1 MEFRLLGPFEVR
13 VDATPQPL
21 AGRGERA
28 LLALLAL
35 SPGKAVAITTLI
47 DALWNPGDLPHDP
60 ANALQLRVSKLR
72 RALSGLGASELVH
85 RDGAGYRLGA
95 DPGDVDAYRFAG
107 LIQSARGCGD
117 AEHAVAAY
125 DQALALWRAEPL
137 ADFAGEAWT
146 IVEAARLTELRLA
159 AVGERA
165 ERMLTLG
172 RYEQVAADLQPIV
185 AEAPARERL
194 VGQLMTALF
203 NAGRQAEALK
213 VFTRTRRV
221 LADEL
226 GIDPSRD
233 LRAVMEQI
241 LRQDPAITPAPAIPR
256 QQVGA
261 QQQVRRR
268 GNLPLRST
276 SFVGRATE
284 LRRTVELLGAS
295 RLVTLAGAGGAG
307 KTALGIEAARAVADR
322 FSHGAVFVRLAAV
335 TEDDMLAPAIAD
347 ALGVSIE
354 GGTAA
359 HRPRDVLIGHLRTRN
374 ALLVLDNCEHLIE
387 PVAALA
393 ETILSRCAEVQIIAT
408 SREALAVPGEVQLPV
423 APLPVPAPGTPPGGI
438 TAFASAELF
447 LDRALAATPDLILD
461 TQTLAAVGVICQRLD
476 GIPLALE
483 LAAARLASLSPAEL
497 ADRVQDRFA
506 LLTSGSR
513 TADAR
518 QQTLRA
524 TVDWSHDL
532 LTPPERLLF
541 RRLAV
546 FRGGWTLDA
555 AEHVVA
561 GPDLPPAAVLDLL
574 DRLVRQSLVAAE
586 RATGRTR
593 YRMLETLR
601 QYAAD
606 ELGRAGEADAL
617 SAAHAEFYLALAE
630 QAETGLRSSAQPQW
644 TQILNEEHA
653 NVRAALAWLTET
665 DRHADQALR
674 LAGSLGLYWH
684 MGRHLEGRDTL
695 RRVMSLTGGSPPA
708 RARAMQAVS
717 LVERPRACIVHPS
730 EQCAAAALH
739 SLDIFESVGDR
750 PRAAFS
756 RLLLAVEGVGANPR
770 HDAAALLA
778 EADREFAALGDD
790 WGQAVAAFVQME
802 TLTKRGD
809 EAGAEEY
816 ADKAITLFRRLGG
829 GWGLSAVLYHRGW
842 GLARFGR
849 HAEAVG
855 VYQEAIEVASEAG
868 VYNTV
873 QWATADL
880 GLTLL
885 ALGRVDEASACFARA
900 GEVSDQVGDD
910 AGKVL
915 ATYGAAIVAQ
925 QNGDHAT
932 ARPLFDN
939 AYRALE
945 RLGVP
950 LAAGQALAGVAGCD
964 ELAGDAAAAHA
975 GYQQLVTLGEAAS
988 EAGLIAA
995 GLEGL
1000 ARASIAD
1007 NDAYQTA
1014 RLLGRASWLRA
1025 TYDRPPAPPEQAA
1038 ARRAE
1043 ASARAAL
1050 GNQRY
1055 DTAAR
1060 QGAETGLGTPSQH
1073 IADPS
1078 PS

>member
-1 MEFRLLGPFEVR
+1 MEFRLLGPIEAR
-13 VDATPQPL
+13 TDTTPQL
-21 AGRGERA
+21 VAGHGERA
-28 LLALLAL
+28 LLAMLAL
-35 SPGKAVAITTLI
+35 SPGEVVTITTLI
-47 DALWNPGDLPHDP
+47 DALWNPGDLPRDP

-72 RALSGLGASELVH
+72 RALSELGAADRVR
-85 RDGAGYRLGA
+85 RDGAGYRLDA
-95 DPGDVDAYRFAG
+95 DPDEVDVCRFAHLIDGARRSGEADQAIDAY
-107 LIQSARGCGD
+107 D
-117 AEHAVAAY
+117 E
-125 DQALALWRAEPL
+125 ALSLWRGEPL
-137 ADFAGEAWT
+137 ADFPGEAWT
-146 IVEAARLTELRLA
+146 IVPAARLTELHLA

-172 RYEQVAADLQPIV
+172 LYEQVVADLQPIV
-185 AEAPARERL
+185 ASAPTRERL

-203 NAGRQAEALK
+203 NAGRQAEALE
-213 VFTRTRRV
+213 VFTRTRIV

-241 LRQDPAITPAPAIPR
+241 LRQDPAITPAVGASALPR
-256 QQVGA
+256 QRSGP
-261 QQQVRRR
+261 QQRPRHR

-276 SFVGRATE
+276 SFVGRTSE
-284 LRRTVELLGAS
+284 LRRTQQLLGSS
-295 RLVTLAGAGGAG
+295 RLVTLAGPGGAG
-307 KTALGIEAARAVADR
+307 KTALGIEAARASADR
-322 FSHGAVFVRLAAV
+322 FRDGAAFVRLAAV
-335 TEDDMLAPAIAD
+335 TEGDMLASAVAD
-347 ALGVSIE
+347 ALGVNIE

-393 ETILSRCAEVQIIAT
+393 EAVLSRCADVRIIAT
-408 SREALAVPGEVQLPV
+408 SREALAVPGEAQLPV
-423 APLPVPAPGTPPGGI
+423 VPLPVPAPGTPPGDI
-438 TAFASAELF
+438 AAFAAAELF
-447 LDRALAATPDLILD
+447 LDRARAATPDLVVD
-461 TQTLAAVGVICQRLD
+461 AETLTAIGTICQRLD

-497 ADRVQDRFA
+497 ADRVVDRFA
-506 LLTSGSR
+506 VLTTGNR

-532 LTPPERLLF
+532 LTAPEQLLF

-555 AEHVVA
+555 AEHVVT

-586 RATGRTR
+586 RVAGHTR

-601 QYAAD
+601 QYAAGKL
-606 ELGRAGEADAL
+606 ELAGDQDAL
-617 SAAHAEFYLALAE
+617 QATHAEFYLALGE
-630 QAETGLRSSAQPQW
+630 RAETGLRSSAPMRW
-644 TQILNEEHA
+644 TQALNEEHA
-653 NVRAALAWLTET
+653 NVRAALAWLTTT
-665 DRHADQALR
+665 DGHTDQALR

-695 RRVMSLTGGSPPA
+695 RRVMSLRGGSPAA

-730 EQCAAAALH
+730 EQCAAAAH
-739 SLDIFESVGDR
+739 NSLDIFESVGDR

-778 EADREFAALGDD
+778 EADREFAALGDQ
-790 WGQAVAAFVQME
+790 WGQAVAAFVRME

-809 EAGAEEY
+809 EAGAQESAE
-816 ADKAITLFRRLGG
+816 KAISMFRRLGG

-849 HAEAVG
+849 HAEAVS
-855 VYQEAIEVASEAG
+855 VYQEAIDVADSAG

-885 ALGRVDEASACFARA
+885 ALGRVDEASACFIRA
-900 GEVSDQVGDD
+900 GTVSDQVGDD

-915 ATYGAAIVAQ
+915 ATYGAAIIAQ

-932 ARPLFDN
+932 TRPLFDS
-939 AYRALE
+939 ACRALE
-945 RLGVP
+945 KLGVP

-964 ELAGDAAAAHA
+964 EAAGDAAAARA
-975 GYQQLVTLGEAAS
+975 GYQRLVTIGEAAG
-988 EAGLIAA
+988 EVGLLAA

-1000 ARASIAD
+1000 ARASMAD
-1007 NDAYQTA
+1007 SDAYQA
-1014 RLLGRASWLRA
+1014 AVLLGRATWLRA
-1025 TYDRPPAPPEQAA
+1025 TYDRPPAPGEQAA
-1038 ARRAE
+1038 AGRAE
-1043 ASARAAL
+1043 AAARAAL
-1050 GNQRY
+1050 GDHRY
-1055 DTAAR
+1055 DSAAR
-1060 QGAETGLGTPSQH
+1060 RGADMGIGTPS
-1073 IADPS
+1073 
-1078 PS
+1078 

>member
-1 MEFRLLGPFEVR
+1 VR
-13 VDATPQPL
+13 
-21 AGRGERA
+21 
-28 LLALLAL
+28 
-35 SPGKAVAITTLI
+35 
-47 DALWNPGDLPHDP
+47 
-60 ANALQLRVSKLR
+60 
-72 RALSGLGASELVH
+72 

-95 DPGDVDAYRFAG
+95 DPGDVDVYRFAG

-185 AEAPARERL
+185 AEVPARERL

-203 NAGRQAEALK
+203 NAGRQAEALE

-241 LRQDPAITPAPAIPR
+241 LRQDPAITPAPAAPAIRR
-256 QQVGA
+256 QHVGA

-276 SFVGRATE
+276 SFVGRAAD
-284 LRRTVELLGAS
+284 LRRTLELLGAS

-307 KTALGIEAARAVADR
+307 KTALGIEAARAAADR
-322 FSHGAVFVRLAAV
+322 FRDGAAFVRLAAV
-335 TEDDMLAPAIAD
+335 TEGDMLAPAVAD
-347 ALGVSIE
+347 ALAVSIE

-374 ALLVLDNCEHLIE
+374 TLLVLDNCEHLIE

-423 APLPVPAPGTPPGGI
+423 APLPVPAPGTPPGDI
-438 TAFASAELF
+438 AAFASAELF

-461 TQTLAAVGVICQRLD
+461 MQTLAAVGVICQRLD

-497 ADRVQDRFA
+497 ADRVRDRFA

-532 LTPPERLLF
+532 LTPAERLLF

-555 AEHVVA
+555 AEHVVT
-561 GPDLPPAAVLDLL
+561 GPDLPRAAVLDLL
-574 DRLVRQSLVAAE
+574 DRLVRQSLVVAE
-586 RATGRTR
+586 RAAGRTR

-606 ELGRAGEADAL
+606 ELGLAGEADAL

-630 QAETGLRSSAQPQW
+630 QAETGLRSSAQPLW
-644 TQILNEEHA
+644 TQTLNAEHA
-653 NVRAALAWLTET
+653 NVRAGLAWFTAT
-665 DRHADQALR
+665 DGHSDESLR

-695 RRVMSLTGGSPPA
+695 RRVMSLIGGSPSA

-778 EADREFAALGDD
+778 QADQEFAALGDD

-809 EAGAEEY
+809 EAGAQQY

-849 HAEAVG
+849 HAEAVS
-855 VYQEAIEVASEAG
+855 VYQEAIDVANEAG

-885 ALGRVDEASACFARA
+885 ALGRVGEASTYFARA

-910 AGKVL
+910 AGKAL

-925 QNGDHAT
+925 RNGDHVS
-932 ARPLFDN
+932 ARPLF
-939 AYRALE
+939 ASACGALE

-950 LAAGQALAGVAGCD
+950 LAAGQALAGVAACD
-964 ELAGDAAAAHA
+964 ELAGDAAAARA
-975 GYQQLVTLGEAAS
+975 GYQRLVTLGQNAGEV
-988 EAGLIAA
+988 GLIAA

-1007 NDAYQTA
+1007 GDAHETA

-1038 ARRAE
+1038 ASRAE
-1043 ASARAAL
+1043 ASARAIL
-1050 GNQRY
+1050 GEQSY
-1055 DTAAR
+1055 DAAAR
-1060 QGAETGLGTPSQH
+1060 QGAEAGLGAPS
-1073 IADPS
+1073 
-1078 PS
+1078 

>member
-1 MEFRLLGPFEVR
+1 M
-13 VDATPQPL
+13 
-21 AGRGERA
+21 
-28 LLALLAL
+28 
-35 SPGKAVAITTLI
+35 I
-47 DALWNPGDLPHDP
+47 
-60 ANALQLRVSKLR
+60 
-72 RALSGLGASELVH
+72 
-85 RDGAGYRLGA
+85 
-95 DPGDVDAYRFAG
+95 
-107 LIQSARGCGD
+107 
-117 AEHAVAAY
+117 
-125 DQALALWRAEPL
+125 
-137 ADFAGEAWT
+137 
-146 IVEAARLTELRLA
+146 
-159 AVGERA
+159 
-165 ERMLTLG
+165 
-172 RYEQVAADLQPIV
+172 
-185 AEAPARERL
+185 APA
-194 VGQLMTALF
+194 V
-203 NAGRQAEALK
+203 
-213 VFTRTRRV
+213 
-221 LADEL
+221 
-226 GIDPSRD
+226 
-233 LRAVMEQI
+233 
-241 LRQDPAITPAPAIPR
+241 
-256 QQVGA
+256 
-261 QQQVRRR
+261 
-268 GNLPLRST
+268 
-276 SFVGRATE
+276 
-284 LRRTVELLGAS
+284 
-295 RLVTLAGAGGAG
+295 
-307 KTALGIEAARAVADR
+307 
-322 FSHGAVFVRLAAV
+322 
-335 TEDDMLAPAIAD
+335 AD

-374 ALLVLDNCEHLIE
+374 TLLVLDNCEHLIE
-387 PVAALA
+387 PVASLA

-423 APLPVPAPGTPPGGI
+423 APLPVPAPGTPPGDI
-438 TAFASAELF
+438 AAFASAELF
-447 LDRALAATPDLILD
+447 LDRARAAAPDLVAD
-461 TQTLAAVGVICQRLD
+461 AETLAAVGVICQRLD

-497 ADRVQDRFA
+497 ADRVRDRFA

-561 GPDLPPAAVLDLL
+561 DRELPPSAVLDLL
-574 DRLVRQSLVAAE
+574 DRLVRQSLVAAD
-586 RATGRTR
+586 RAAGHTR

-601 QYAAD
+601 QYAAG
-606 ELGRAGEADAL
+606 ELDRAADRDAL
-617 SAAHAEFYLALAE
+617 LAAHARFYLALAE

-644 TQILNEEHA
+644 TQTLNAEHA

-665 DRHADQALR
+665 DGHADEALR

-695 RRVMSLTGGSPPA
+695 RRVMSLSGGSPPA

-730 EQCAAAALH
+730 DQCAAAALN
-739 SLDIFESVGDR
+739 SLEIFESVGDR

-778 EADREFAALGDD
+778 EADREFAALGDE

-809 EAGAEEY
+809 EAGAQQY
-816 ADKAITLFRRLGG
+816 ADKAIRLFRRLGG

-849 HAEAVG
+849 HAEAVS
-855 VYQEAIEVASEAG
+855 VYQEAIDVANDAG

-885 ALGRVDEASACFARA
+885 ALGRVAEASTYFARA
-900 GEVSDQVGDD
+900 GQVSDQVGDD

-915 ATYGAAIVAQ
+915 ATYGAAIIAQ
-925 QNGDHAT
+925 QNGDHAS
-932 ARPLFDN
+932 ARPLFDS
-939 AYRALE
+939 ACGALE
-945 RLGVP
+945 HLGVP
-950 LAAGQALAGVAGCD
+950 LAAGQALAGVASCD
-964 ELAGDAAAAHA
+964 ELAGDAAAARA
-975 GYQQLVTLGEAAS
+975 GYQRLVTLGEDAG
-988 EAGLIAA
+988 EVGLIAT

-1007 NDAYQTA
+1007 SDAYQTA
-1014 RLLGRASWLRA
+1014 RLLGRASWLRS
-1025 TYDRPPAPPEQAA
+1025 TYDRPATPPEQAA
-1038 ARRAE
+1038 TSRAE
-1043 ASARAAL
+1043 ASARAIL
-1050 GNQRY
+1050 GEQSY

-1060 QGAETGLGTPSQH
+1060 QGAETGLGAPS
-1073 IADPS
+1073 
-1078 PS
+1078 

>member
-1 MEFRLLGPFEVR
+1 MELRLLGPFEAR
-13 VDATPQPL
+13 INATPQL
-21 AGRGERA
+21 VAGHGERA
-28 LLALLAL
+28 LLALFAL
-35 SPGKAVAITTLI
+35 SPGKIVATTTLI
-47 DALWNPGDLPHDP
+47 DALWNVGDLPRDP

-72 RALSGLGASELVH
+72 RTLINLGASERIH
-85 RDGAGYRLGA
+85 RDGAGYRLDA
-95 DPGDVDAYRFAG
+95 DPGDVDAYRFAR
-107 LIQSARGCGD
+107 LIEGARRSGE
-117 AEHAVAAY
+117 AEQAIDAY
-125 DQALALWRAEPL
+125 DSALILWRGEPL
-137 ADFAGEAWT
+137 VDFSGEAWT
-146 IVEAARLTELRLA
+146 ITEAARLTELRLA

-185 AEAPARERL
+185 AEVPTRERL

-203 NAGRQAEALK
+203 NAGRQGEAVQ

-233 LRAVMEQI
+233 LRAVMDQI
-241 LRQDPAITPAPAIPR
+241 LRQDPAITPAPGAPAMRRQRTGGHQQPR
-256 QQVGA
+256 QG
-261 QQQVRRR
+261 

-276 SFVGRATE
+276 SFVGRAAE
-284 LRRTVELLGAS
+284 LRRIVDLLGNS

-322 FSHGAVFVRLAAV
+322 FSDGAVFVRLAAV
-335 TEDDMLAPAIAD
+335 TEGEMLAPAVAD
-347 ALGVSIE
+347 ALAVSIE

-374 ALLVLDNCEHLIE
+374 TLLVLDNCEHLIE

-393 ETILSRCAEVQIIAT
+393 ETIMSRCAEVQIIAT

-423 APLPVPAPGTPPGGI
+423 APLPVPAPGTPTGDI
-438 TAFASAELF
+438 AAFASAELF
-447 LDRALAATPDLILD
+447 LDRARAAAPGLVADAE
-461 TQTLAAVGVICQRLD
+461 TLAAVGVICQRLD

-497 ADRVQDRFA
+497 ADRVRDRFA

-561 GPDLPPAAVLDLL
+561 DRELPPSAVLDLL
-574 DRLVRQSLVAAE
+574 DRLVRQSLVAAD
-586 RATGRTR
+586 RAAGHTR

-601 QYAAD
+601 QYAAG
-606 ELGRAGEADAL
+606 ELDRAADRDAL
-617 SAAHAEFYLALAE
+617 LAAHARYYLALAE

-644 TQILNEEHA
+644 TQTLNAEHA

-665 DRHADQALR
+665 DGHADEALR

-695 RRVMSLTGGSPPA
+695 RRVMSLSGGSPPA

-730 EQCAAAALH
+730 DQCAAAALN
-739 SLDIFESVGDR
+739 SLEIFESVGDR

-778 EADREFAALGDD
+778 EADREFAALGDE

-809 EAGAEEY
+809 EAGAQQY
-816 ADKAITLFRRLGG
+816 ADKAIRLFRRLGG

-849 HAEAVG
+849 HAEAVS
-855 VYQEAIEVASEAG
+855 VYQEAIDVANDAG

-885 ALGRVDEASACFARA
+885 ALGRVAEASTYFARA
-900 GEVSDQVGDD
+900 GQVSDQVGDD

-915 ATYGAAIVAQ
+915 ATYGAAIIAQ
-925 QNGDHAT
+925 QNGDHAS
-932 ARPLFDN
+932 ARPLFDS
-939 AYRALE
+939 ACGALE

-950 LAAGQALAGVAGCD
+950 LAAGQALAGVASCD
-964 ELAGDAAAAHA
+964 ELAGDAAAARA
-975 GYQQLVTLGEAAS
+975 GYQRLVTLGEDAG
-988 EAGLIAA
+988 EVGLIAT

-1007 NDAYQTA
+1007 SDAYQTA
-1014 RLLGRASWLRA
+1014 RLLGRASWLRS
-1025 TYDRPPAPPEQAA
+1025 TYDRPATPPEQTATS
-1038 ARRAE
+1038 RAE
-1043 ASARAAL
+1043 ASARAIL
-1050 GNQRY
+1050 GEQSY

-1060 QGAETGLGTPSQH
+1060 QGAETGLGAPS
-1073 IADPS
+1073 
-1078 PS
+1078 